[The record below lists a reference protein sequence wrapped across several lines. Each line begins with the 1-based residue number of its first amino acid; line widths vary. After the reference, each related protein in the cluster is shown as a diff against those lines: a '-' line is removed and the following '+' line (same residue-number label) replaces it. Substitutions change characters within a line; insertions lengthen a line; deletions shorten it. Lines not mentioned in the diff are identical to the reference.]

1 MDNRHLLN
9 EEKLPAKL
17 PVVYSNETMNTIEA
31 IKDSNRFE
39 EEGLSRLFAY
49 INGISSHISNRAIAF
64 GYGNNYTIDS
74 NETVYVRDFGVIFS
88 LKDGT
93 NGTFVEIAWIDLNP
107 EEFGLEVPPMMEGKK
122 KIVRLTEKDLHRIVK
137 ESVKRILFN
146 KKVLLCN

>member
-1 MDNRHLLN
+1 MIHYQLN
-9 EEKLPAKL
+9 EDKLPPKL
-17 PVVYSNETMNTIEA
+17 PVVYSDYITNQIEEIINYNEGNT
-31 IKDSNRFE
+31 N
-39 EEGLSRLFAY
+39 GLSALMDY
-49 INGISSHISNRAIAF
+49 LDGISSHISNRAIAF

-137 ESVKRILFN
+137 ESIKRILFN